1 MKVNTIEKT
10 YKYNNYKDMVNK
22 REFKQ
27 KKQNIKKD
35 HITFAEVL
43 DNVRKNTCI

>member
-1 MKVNTIEKT
+1 MKVNTVEKA
-10 YKYNNYKDMVNK
+10 YKYSSYRDLIDK

-27 KKQNIKKD
+27 KKQNIEEG

-43 DNVRKNTCI
+43 KNVKKSQCI